1 MCDREL
7 KIWVFWDLK
16 LVWLFSFFP
25 TNKMLAIFADLFAL
39 WNLEKSSNIKKWGI
53 NEESALSQISVRNQK
68 ARLQL
73 AYLSLFWVWTDNRRL
88 RYFAT
93 FCSTLSSAQ
102 IPKPVF
108 HNLILVRGRILS
120 IKDDY

>member
-1 MCDREL
+1 MCCVCDREL

-73 AYLSLFWVWTDNRRL
+73 AYVPIT
-88 RYFAT
+88 
-93 FCSTLSSAQ
+93 
-102 IPKPVF
+102 
-108 HNLILVRGRILS
+108 ILGM
-120 IKDDY
+120 D